1 MIKIGIVLGSTR
13 PGRRGEQV
21 ARWVHERTADRAEVE
36 FELID
41 LLDHPLPPLAEPP
54 MANPGRFP
62 DEHTER
68 WAEAVGA
75 CDGFV
80 FVTPEYN
87 HSVSG
92 TLKTAFGHL
101 HAEWAG
107 KAAGFVS
114 YGSAGG
120 ARAVEQLRLV
130 CGALQLADVSPQ
142 VTLPLATEFE
152 NFTVFKPGEYQ
163 LAALDTL
170 LDHVVAW
177 STALAPL
184 RTGDAEAEIRA
195 QIGLIIEGLRAKDL
209 EVLKGIYAEDV
220 VSFDVEPPLQHVG
233 LDAKLANWA
242 KVFTFFEKVD
252 YELRDLIL
260 TVRADLAVG
269 HGFGRVSGILR
280 DGTAVDGM
288 WVRATLCFRK
298 LGGAWKIVHDQ
309 ASVPFDIA
317 TGRGVTDLR
326 P

>member
-1 MIKIGIVLGSTR
+1 MIKIGIVLGS
-13 PGRRGEQV
+13 RGDQV
-21 ARWVHERTADRAEVE
+21 ARWVHERAVDRADAE

-41 LLDHPLPPLAEPP
+41 HPLPDLAEPP
-54 MANPGRFP
+54 TSHHE
-62 DEHTER
+62 DESVRE

-80 FVTPEYN
+80 FVTPEYD
-87 HSVSG
+87 HS
-92 TLKTAFGHL
+92 LENAIDHA
-101 HAEWAG
+101 HAEWTD

-114 YGSAGG
+114 G
-120 ARAVEQLRLV
+120 ARAAERLRLV
-130 CGALQLADVSPQ
+130 CGALRLADVSAQ
-142 VTLPLATEFE
+142 VTLPSATDFE
-152 NFTVFKPGEYQ
+152 PDGRQ

-252 YELRDLIL
+252 YELRDLTL
-260 TVRADLAVG
+260 TVHGDLAVG

-288 WVRATLCFRK
+288 WVRATFCFRK

-309 ASVPFDIA
+309 ASVPFDMA
-317 TGRGVTDLR
+317 TGRGVTDLE

>member
-1 MIKIGIVLGSTR
+1 MIKIGIVLGS
-13 PGRRGEQV
+13 RGDQV
-21 ARWVHERTADRAEVE
+21 ARWVHERAVDRADAE

-41 LLDHPLPPLAEPP
+41 HPLPDLAEPP
-54 MANPGRFP
+54 TSHHE
-62 DEHTER
+62 DE
-68 WAEAVGA
+68 WVEAVGA

-80 FVTPEYN
+80 FVAPEYDDSLEN
-87 HSVSG
+87 AIDH
-92 TLKTAFGHL
+92 A
-101 HAEWAG
+101 HAEWAD

-114 YGSAGG
+114 G
-120 ARAVEQLRLV
+120 ARAAERLRLV
-130 CGALQLADVSPQ
+130 CGALRLADVSAQ
-142 VTLPLATEFE
+142 VTLPSATDFE
-152 NFTVFKPGEYQ
+152 PGEHQ
-163 LAALDTL
+163 LAALDTV

-177 STALAPL
+177 STALASL
-184 RTGDAEAEIRA
+184 RGSRETAEAEIRQ

-252 YELRDLIL
+252 YELRDLTL

-280 DGTAVDGM
+280 DGTAVEGM
-288 WVRATLCFRK
+288 WVRATFCFRK

-309 ASVPFDIA
+309 ASVPFDMA